1 MLGHDIESS
10 PQLYARSGGVLY
22 LVLIVLGFYGQAIL
36 GKLVVSGDASAT
48 AINIASHESLWRVG
62 IAAEFVALV
71 CVTALAMIYFY
82 LLRPVSKELNLLA
95 TFLRLVGIAIEAT
108 ATMNLFAA
116 LFPLGNASS
125 LKAFTPEQLQ
135 AMTGLAL
142 RTHGYSFGLALL
154 FFGFTFLFHGYLIFC
169 SGYFPR
175 VLGILIQLGGL
186 SYLTNSFALFL
197 APDLANRLFP
207 AILLPAFV
215 GESSLCLWLLIKGVN
230 AQKWRLANGRM
241 AWPSNRGN
249 AATHYQFPAA

>member
-10 PQLYARSGGVLY
+10 PQLYARIGGALY
-22 LVLIVLGFYGQAIL
+22 LTLILLGFCGQAVL
-36 GKLVVSGDASAT
+36 DKLTVSGNASAT
-48 AINIASHESLWRVG
+48 AINIVSHESLWRAG
-62 IAAEFVALV
+62 ITAEFVALV

-125 LKAFTPEQLQ
+125 LTAFTPEQLQ
-135 AMTGLAL
+135 AMTGLAI
-142 RTHGYSFGLALL
+142 RAHSYGFGLALL
-154 FFGFTFLFHGYLIFC
+154 FFGFTFLFHGYLIFR

-175 VLGILIQLGGL
+175 ILGILIQLGGV

-207 AILLPAFV
+207 TILVPAFL

-230 AQKWRLANGRM
+230 VEKWRLANAGM
-241 AWPSNRGN
+241 TAL
-249 AATHYQFPAA
+249 